1 MYGIKYE
8 LDKFV
13 KDLESFFELKTK
25 EIISQEDYDLMVNV
39 FKDRFRQ
46 SELINQDGLGSK

>member
-25 EIISQEDYDLMVNV
+25 EIISQEDYDLIVNV